1 MKHGKTTTILMA
13 DDDPSHLMLTEAALA
28 GAGFMVHTASDGE
41 EAVQRFAELSPD
53 CVVLDVQMPRMT
65 GIEACRAIRR
75 QAGTRAVPVLMLTG
89 RNDLTAISDAYAAGA
104 SDFAQKGLNPRLLVE
119 RVRFLLRD
127 RELREELRSSQSK
140 LLLAQRIAR
149 VGHWELT
156 ADGRTLDLSPMVG
169 ELLGIDAAGLERYE
183 QFVSLLDPAERE
195 VVRSSFIACATGDGG
210 FGLDHRVRT
219 PDGSSAWL
227 HQEAELVEG
236 TAGVD
241 GGIVIVTLQDLT
253 RLHAAEESVRR
264 LSYFDSAT
272 GLPNR
277 RHFCEETDRLLA
289 GSADDGAASVV
300 AFRVHAFDRI
310 TQAQGREF
318 GERLVTEAGR
328 RIEEELGRIAKG
340 GTIAWHSGQS
350 PVCRT
355 ADGELA
361 VLVRC
366 RETVDHLA
374 TVTRAVLESLSASA
388 LPANSEFSPA
398 ISAGVALAGAD
409 GANAAELLGKAH
421 AAAETA
427 SVPRSCA
434 FFSSVPQSRL
444 RRRLQVESALRA
456 AVPRGELELHFQ
468 PRVAVDTFETTSL
481 ECFVRWDHPEF
492 GSLPHGEFVAIAEE
506 SGVAEDIGRWAIEE
520 ACRRL
525 AGWRE
530 HYVNKFRVSFGL
542 GRAQLRDPRLPDFLR
557 SAIDRHRLPP
567 DALQLEVSEASLA
580 DAPDTARATLA
591 ELSGHGVRIGLLDF
605 GTGYCSLGQIRR
617 VPFGSMKLS
626 PALVTNLY
634 VDPWTQGVTAAVVAM
649 ARAMNMRAVAD
660 HIDDEATFDML
671 RALGC
676 DEMQGRH
683 VAAPMK
689 AREFEHWLETG
700 GAAHLARAAAPD
712 LSRALEGVDLAD
724 GDLPDEDLPED
735 GFPDDGLPDRSLT
748 MTR

>member
-1 MKHGKTTTILMA
+1 MKHRKTTTILMA

-28 GAGFMVHTASDGE
+28 GAGFMVHTAADGE
-41 EAVQRFAELSPD
+41 EAVQRFGELNPD
-53 CVVLDVQMPRMT
+53 CVVLDVQMPKMT
-65 GIEACRAIRR
+65 GIEACRAIRQ
-75 QAGTRAVPVLMLTG
+75 QAGNRLVPVLMLTG

-156 ADGRTLDLSPMVG
+156 ADGQTLDLSPMVG
-169 ELLGIDAAGLERYE
+169 ELLGLDAARIDGYE
-183 QFVSLLDPAERE
+183 QFVSLLDPEERE
-195 VVRSSFIACATGDGG
+195 VVRSSFIACATGNGG

-219 PDGSSAWL
+219 ADGSTTWL

-236 TAGVD
+236 MASAD
-241 GGIVIVTLQDLT
+241 GGVVIVTLQDLT

-277 RHFCEETDRLLA
+277 RHFCEEAVRVLA
-289 GSADDGAASVV
+289 ETEGSVAAAVV

-328 RIEEELGRIAKG
+328 RMEEELRRIAQG
-340 GTIAWHSGQS
+340 RTIVWHAGQS

-355 ADGELA
+355 AEGELA
-361 VLVRC
+361 VLVRS
-366 RETVDHLA
+366 RETADHVA
-374 TVTRAVLESLSASA
+374 TVTRALLESLSANA
-388 LPANSEFSPA
+388 LPADSGFTPA

-409 GANAAELLGKAH
+409 GSDAAELLGKAH

-427 SVPRSCA
+427 TSPRTCA
-434 FFSSVPQSRL
+434 FFSPMPQSRL
-444 RRRLQVESALRA
+444 RRRLQIESALRA
-456 AVPRGELELHFQ
+456 AVARGELQLHFQ
-468 PRVAVDTFETTSL
+468 PRVAVATFETTCL
-481 ECFVRWDHPEF
+481 ECFVQWDHPEF
-492 GSLPHGEFVAIAEE
+492 GSMNHDEFVAIAEE
-506 SGVAEDIGRWAIEE
+506 SGVAEDIGRWTIDE

-530 HYVNKFRVSFGL
+530 HYEHKFRVSVGL
-542 GRAQLRDPRLPDFLR
+542 GGRQLRDPGLPRTVR
-557 SAIDRHRLPP
+557 SAIDRHRIPA
-567 DALQLEVSEASLA
+567 DALQLEVSETSLV
-580 DAPDTARATLA
+580 DAPDAVRAALA
-591 ELSGHGVRIGLLDF
+591 ELHGYGVRIGLVDF
-605 GTGYCSLGQIRR
+605 GTGHSSLGQIRR
-617 VPFGSMKLS
+617 IPFGSMKLN
-626 PALVTNLY
+626 PGLVANLY
-634 VDPWTQGVTAAVVAM
+634 IDPWTQGVTAAVVAM
-649 ARAMNMRAVAD
+649 ARAMNIRAVAD
-660 HIDDEATFDML
+660 RIDDAATLDML

-676 DEMQGRH
+676 DEVQGRH
-683 VAAPMK
+683 VASPMK

-700 GAAHLARAAAPD
+700 AAMHLARDSAAEITRV
-712 LSRALEGVDLAD
+712 LQGIEVS
-724 GDLPDEDLPED
+724 
-735 GFPDDGLPDRSLT
+735 DDGLT
-748 MTR
+748 MTG

>member
-1 MKHGKTTTILMA
+1 MSRSKTTTILMA

-28 GAGFMVHTASDGE
+28 GAGFMVHTASDGA
-41 EAVQRFAELSPD
+41 EAVERFAELNPD

-65 GIEACRAIRR
+65 GIEACRAIRQ
-75 QAGTRAVPVLMLTG
+75 QAGNRLVPVLMLTG

-156 ADGRTLDLSPMVG
+156 ADGQTLNLSPMVG
-169 ELLGIDAAGLERYE
+169 ELLGLDAARLERYE
-183 QFVSLLDPAERE
+183 QFVSLLDPAEQE
-195 VVRSSFIACATGDGG
+195 TVRSSFIACATGNGG

-219 PDGSSAWL
+219 ADGSAAWL

-236 TAGVD
+236 TTGAD
-241 GGIVIVTLQDLT
+241 GGVVIVTLQDLT

-277 RHFCEETDRLLA
+277 RHFCEEADRVLA
-289 GSADDGAASVV
+289 EPAGDAAASVV

-318 GERLVTEAGR
+318 GERLITEAGR
-328 RIEEELGRIAKG
+328 RIEEELGRIAQG
-340 GTIAWHSGQS
+340 RTIAWHSGHS

-355 ADGELA
+355 SEGELA
-361 VLVRC
+361 VLLRC

-374 TVTRAVLESLSASA
+374 TVARAVLESLSATA
-388 LPANSEFSPA
+388 LPADSGFAPA
-398 ISAGVALAGAD
+398 ISAGVALAGTD
-409 GANAAELLGKAH
+409 GTDAAELLGKAH

-427 SVPRSCA
+427 TVPRTCA

-444 RRRLQVESALRA
+444 RRRLQIESALRA
-456 AVPRGELELHFQ
+456 AVSRGELHLQFQ
-468 PRVAVDTFETTSL
+468 PRVAVDSFETTCV
-481 ECFVRWDHPEF
+481 ECVVRWDHPEF
-492 GSLPHGEFVAIAEE
+492 GALPQDEFLAISEE
-506 SGVAEDIGRWAIEE
+506 SGVAEEIGHWALEE
-520 ACRRL
+520 ACRRA

-530 HYVNKFRVSFGL
+530 HYERKFMVSVAL
-542 GRAQLRDPRLPDFLR
+542 GGRQLRDPRLAHTVR
-557 SAIDRHRLPP
+557 SAIDRHRLPAA
-567 DALQLEVSEASLA
+567 ALQLEVTESSLA
-580 DAPDTARATLA
+580 DAPDSARAQLA
-591 ELSGHGVRIGLLDF
+591 ELHGCGVRIGLVDF
-605 GTGYCSLGQIRR
+605 GTGHSSLGQIRR
-617 VPFGSMKLS
+617 VPYGSMKLS
-626 PALVTNLY
+626 PALVANLY

-649 ARAMNMRAVAD
+649 ARAMNIRAVAD

-676 DEMQGRH
+676 DEVQGRH
-683 VAAPMK
+683 VASPMRV
-689 AREFEHWLETG
+689 REFEHWLETG
-700 GAAHLARAAAPD
+700 GAMHLARASASE
-712 LSRALEGVDLAD
+712 LSRVLEGIEVS
-724 GDLPDEDLPED
+724 
-735 GFPDDGLPDRSLT
+735 DDDLT
-748 MTR
+748 MTG

>member
-1 MKHGKTTTILMA
+1 MSRSKTTTILMA

-28 GAGFMVHTASDGE
+28 GAGFMVHTAGDGA
-41 EAVQRFAELSPD
+41 EAVERFAELNPD

-65 GIEACRAIRR
+65 GIEACRAIRQ
-75 QAGTRAVPVLMLTG
+75 QAGNRIVPVLMLTG

-156 ADGRTLDLSPMVG
+156 ADGRTLNLSPMVG
-169 ELLGIDAAGLERYE
+169 ELLGLDAARLERYE
-183 QFVSLLDPAERE
+183 QFVALLDPAEQE
-195 VVRSSFIACATGDGG
+195 VVRSSFLACATGDGG

-219 PDGSSAWL
+219 ADGSTAWL

-236 TAGVD
+236 TSGAD

-264 LSYFDSAT
+264 LSYFDPAT

-277 RHFCEETDRLLA
+277 RHFCEEADRALA
-289 GSADDGAASVV
+289 EPASDAAASVV
-300 AFRVHAFDRI
+300 AFRIHAFDRI

-318 GERLVTEAGR
+318 GERLITEAGR
-328 RIEEELGRIAKG
+328 RIEEELGRIAQG
-340 GTIAWHSGQS
+340 RTISWRSGQS

-374 TVTRAVLESLSASA
+374 TVARAVLESLSTSA
-388 LPANSEFSPA
+388 LPADSGFAPA

-409 GANAAELLGKAH
+409 GSDAAELLGKAH

-427 SVPRSCA
+427 TAPRTCA

-444 RRRLQVESALRA
+444 RRRLQIESALRA
-456 AVPRGELELHFQ
+456 AVARGELHLQFQ
-468 PRVAVDTFETTSL
+468 PRVAVDSFETTCV
-481 ECFVRWDHPEF
+481 ECVVRWDHPEF
-492 GSLPHGEFVAIAEE
+492 GSLPHEEFLAIAEE
-506 SGVAEDIGRWAIEE
+506 SGVAEEIGRWAIEE
-520 ACRRL
+520 ACRR
-525 AGWRE
+525 ADGWRA
-530 HYVNKFRVSFGL
+530 HYERRFMVSVAL
-542 GRAQLRDPRLPDFLR
+542 GGRLLRDPRLAHTVR
-557 SAIDRHRLPP
+557 GAIERHHLEPA
-567 DALQLEVSEASLA
+567 ALQVEVSEASLA
-580 DAPDTARATLA
+580 DAPDSARAALV
-591 ELSGHGVRIGLLDF
+591 ELHRFGVRIGLVDF
-605 GTGYCSLGQIRR
+605 GTGHSSLGQIRR

-626 PALVTNLY
+626 PALVANLY

-649 ARAMNMRAVAD
+649 ARAMNIRAVAD
-660 HIDDEATFDML
+660 HIDDQATFDML

-676 DEMQGRH
+676 DEIQGRH
-683 VAAPMK
+683 VAAPMRV
-689 AREFEHWLETG
+689 REFEHWLETG
-700 GAAHLARAAAPD
+700 GALHLARASASE
-712 LSRALEGVDLAD
+712 LSRVLEGIEVSD
-724 GDLPDEDLPED
+724 GDL
-735 GFPDDGLPDRSLT
+735 T
-748 MTR
+748 MTG

>member
-1 MKHGKTTTILMA
+1 MKHSKTTTILMA

-53 CVVLDVQMPRMT
+53 CVVLDVQMPKMT
-65 GIEACRAIRR
+65 GIEACRAIRQR
-75 QAGTRAVPVLMLTG
+75 GGSRTVPVLMLTG

-104 SDFAQKGLNPRLLVE
+104 SDFAQKGINPRLLVE

-169 ELLGIDAAGLERYE
+169 ELLGLDAASLERYE

-195 VVRSSFIACATGDGG
+195 VVRSSFIACATGNGG
-210 FGLDHRVRT
+210 FGLDHHVRT
-219 PDGSSAWL
+219 AEGSSAWL

-236 TAGVD
+236 TTGAD
-241 GGIVIVTLQDLT
+241 GGVVIVTLQDLT
-253 RLHAAEESVRR
+253 RLHTAEESVRR

-277 RHFCEETDRLLA
+277 RHFCEETDRVLA
-289 GSADDGAASVV
+289 EPAGETAASVV

-310 TQAQGREF
+310 SQAQGGEF
-318 GERLVTEAGR
+318 GERLIAEAGR
-328 RIEEELGRIAKG
+328 RIAEELGRIAKG
-340 GTIAWHSGQS
+340 RTIVWHSGQS

-366 RETVDHLA
+366 RETVDHVA

-388 LPANSEFSPA
+388 LPADSGFSPA
-398 ISAGVALAGAD
+398 ISAGVALAGVD
-409 GANAAELLGKAH
+409 GSRAAELLGKAH

-427 SVPRSCA
+427 SVPRTCA
-434 FFSSVPQSRL
+434 FFSPEPQSRL

-456 AVPRGELELHFQ
+456 AASRGELELQFQ
-468 PRVAVDTFETTSL
+468 PRVAVDTFETTCL
-481 ECFVRWDHPEF
+481 ECSVRWDHPEF
-492 GSLPHGEFVAIAEE
+492 GSLTRGEFVAIAEE
-506 SGVAEDIGRWAIEE
+506 SGVAADIGRWAIDE

-530 HYVNKFRVSFGL
+530 HYAHRFRVSLGL
-542 GRAQLRDPRLPDFLR
+542 GKGQLRDPSLPQTVR
-557 SAIDRHRLPP
+557 SAMERHRLPP
-567 DALQLEVSEASLA
+567 DALQLEVSEAGLA
-580 DAPDTARATLA
+580 DAADTARATLA
-591 ELSGHGVRIGLLDF
+591 ELHGHGVRVGLLDF

-683 VAAPMK
+683 VASPMR

-700 GAAHLARAAAPD
+700 GAAHLARASASE
-712 LSRALEGVDLAD
+712 LSRALEGVDPTDIDLSEDELAA
-724 GDLPDEDLPED
+724 GDLPDKDLPD
-735 GFPDDGLPDRSLT
+735 GRLT
-748 MTR
+748 MTG